1 MITLKQFL
9 ETINYK
15 ITEGDSYGWQCYGPD
30 AHTLSAWNGVH
41 GTGGWSANIIF
52 DTKNQTVYEV
62 DVCDYT
68 NERAYRLINPE
79 FTASITQEAQER
91 GESAN
96 QAWDHVDFI
105 DLEVEDDWLEKAQ
118 SIVAGIE
125 YDSRIQIPVDFSDEE
140 LLKYMKLAH
149 EQDITFNQLVVQA
162 LTEAIK
168 QRNVNDIN

>member
-1 MITLKQFL
+1 VITLKQFL

-15 ITEGDSYGWQCYGPD
+15 LTEGDSYGWQCYGPD

-79 FTASITQEAQER
+79 FTASMMQEAQER
-91 GESAN
+91 GELAN
-96 QAWDHVDFI
+96 QAWDDVDFT

-118 SIVAGIE
+118 SIVAGIG
-125 YDSRIQIPVDFSDEE
+125 YDSRIQIPLDFSDSE
-140 LLKYMKLAH
+140 LLTYMKLAH
-149 EQDITFNQLVVQA
+149 EKDITFNQLVVQA

-168 QRNVNDIN
+168 QGNINDIN

>member
-68 NERAYRLINPE
+68 NERAYRLINSE
-79 FTASITQEAQER
+79 FTASMAQEARER
-91 GESAN
+91 GELAN
-96 QAWDHVDFI
+96 QAWDSVDFT

-125 YDSRIQIPVDFSDEE
+125 YDSRIQIPVEFSDRE
-140 LLKYMKLAH
+140 LLAYMKLAH

-168 QRNVNDIN
+168 QGNVNDIN

>member
-68 NERAYRLINPE
+68 NERAYRLINSE
-79 FTASITQEAQER
+79 FTASMTQEAQER
-91 GESAN
+91 GELAN
-96 QAWDHVDFI
+96 QAWDSVDFT

-125 YDSRIQIPVDFSDEE
+125 YDSRIQIPVEFSDRE
-140 LLKYMKLAH
+140 LLAYMKLAH

-168 QRNVNDIN
+168 QGNVNDIN

>member
-15 ITEGDSYGWQCYGPD
+15 ITEGDDYGWQCYGSD

-41 GTGGWSANIIF
+41 GTGGWSANIVF

-68 NERAYRLINPE
+68 NERAYRLINAE
-79 FTASITQEAQER
+79 FTASMTQEAQER
-91 GESAN
+91 GELAN
-96 QAWDHVDFI
+96 QAWDSVDFT

-125 YDSRIQIPVDFSDEE
+125 YDSRIQVPVDFSDSE
-140 LLKYMKLAH
+140 LLAYMKLAH

-162 LTEAIK
+162 LTAAIK
-168 QRNVNDIN
+168 QGNINDIN